1 MHRKHLPGT
10 FAVFGCGPTTWA
22 NGHHRFGFGWASRA
36 HLASCRWGA
45 LGTPADASAPRFASH
60 PFVRLDGMTDDDD
73 LPDAN
78 ELEQLAQS
86 LAMDGS
92 LTRTDARTVAA
103 VLRWGAARR
112 RHPSGRS

>member
-1 MHRKHLPGT
+1 
-10 FAVFGCGPTTWA
+10 
-22 NGHHRFGFGWASRA
+22 
-36 HLASCRWGA
+36 
-45 LGTPADASAPRFASH
+45 
-60 PFVRLDGMTDDDD
+60 MTDDDD